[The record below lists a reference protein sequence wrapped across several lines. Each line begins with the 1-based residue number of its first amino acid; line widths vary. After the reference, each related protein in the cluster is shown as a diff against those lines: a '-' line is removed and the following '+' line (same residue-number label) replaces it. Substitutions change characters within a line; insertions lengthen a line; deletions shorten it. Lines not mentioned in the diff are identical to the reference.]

1 MTMKKLDLKK
11 SVAELVREYPEL
23 KEILAELG
31 FKDIMKPAAL
41 QLMGRIMTLPRGA
54 VVKGIPM
61 EKIRATLEAKGF
73 TLTGAEQQ
81 ARQAMLR
88 EYIARLNGGEPLETV
103 RADFVRH
110 FEDVK
115 AEEIAEAEQDLIKGG
130 VPLKDVQR
138 LCDVHSALFHDCS
151 ESESKEQEAL
161 RKTAEKTHAAAA
173 AAALLTT
180 DDLPEGHPLSLLR
193 LENDALVRH
202 LDAIHHEMVGA
213 GDVAKLTGLIAGLN
227 AVRSHYAKKEELLMP
242 MLYDYGVTGP
252 SQVMW
257 GVDDEIKRELG
268 VITKALKEDSESYP
282 LYKGRIEPLCA
293 RIREMVFK
301 EDRIL
306 FPLSLRYLTQEQWF
320 MVYRDLFEMGMA
332 FVDAATMPRWPEGEA
347 WMKEQSAEELK
358 PELLEGKIKLPT
370 GELTLKELQGILKLL
385 DVDITF
391 IDKDDILRYFL
402 NEGKIFSRP
411 LSALGREVYNCHPPE
426 IIPVVRQLLL
436 DFKAK
441 KRTHM
446 EIYRRIMGRPVGVR
460 YAAVYD
466 ADGEYMGA
474 VEFVQDYQK
483 ALDKFQK

>member
-1 MTMKKLDLKK
+1 MKELNLKK

-23 KEILAELG
+23 KEILAGLG
-31 FKDIMKPAAL
+31 FEDIMKPAAL

-61 EKIRATLEAKGF
+61 EKIRAELEEKGF
-73 TLTGAEQQ
+73 VLTGAEQQ
-81 ARQAMLR
+81 ERQAMLR
-88 EYIARLNGGEPLETV
+88 EYIARLNGGESLETV
-103 RADFVRH
+103 RADFVRY
-110 FEDVK
+110 FEHVRP
-115 AEEIAEAEQDLIKGG
+115 EEIAEAEQDLIKGG

-138 LCDVHSALFHDCS
+138 LCDVHSALFHDCA
-151 ESESKEQEAL
+151 ESGREQAAL
-161 RKTAEKTHAAAA
+161 RKTAEKTHVAAAF
-173 AAALLTT
+173 LTVE
-180 DDLPEGHPLSLLR
+180 DLPEGHPLSLLR
-193 LENDALVRH
+193 LENDGLIRH
-202 LDAIHHEMVGA
+202 LDAIHHEMVDGEDA
-213 GDVAKLTGLIAGLN
+213 AKITGLIAALN

-242 MLYDYGVTGP
+242 LLYDYGVTGP

-268 VITKALKEDSESYP
+268 VITKALKKDSGNYP
-282 LYKGRIEPLCA
+282 LYKGRIAPLCA

-306 FPLSLRYLTQEQWF
+306 FPLSLRYLTEEQWL

-332 FVDAATMPRWPEGEA
+332 FVDVDSMPRWPEGEA
-347 WMKEQSAEELK
+347 WMKQQSSSSMK
-358 PELLEGKIKLPT
+358 PEILEGKVKLPT
-370 GELTLKELQGILKLL
+370 GELTLRQLQGILKLL

-391 IDKDDILRYFL
+391 IDKDDILRYFI

-411 LSALGREVYNCHPPE
+411 LSALGREVYSCHPPE
-426 IIPVVRQLLL
+426 IIPVVRQMIL

-441 KRTHM
+441 KRTQM

-460 YAAVYD
+460 YMAVYD
-466 ADGEYMGA
+466 ESGEYMGT

>member
-1 MTMKKLDLKK
+1 MKELDLKK

-23 KEILAELG
+23 KEILAEIG
-31 FKDIMKPAAL
+31 FQDIMKPAAL
-41 QLMGRIMTLPRGA
+41 KLMGSIMTLPRGA

-61 EKIRATLEAKGF
+61 EKIRAALEAKGF
-73 TLTGAEQQ
+73 VLKGAEQQ

-88 EYIARLNGGEPLETV
+88 EYIARLNGGESLESV

-138 LCDVHSALFHDCS
+138 LCDVHSALFHDCA
-151 ESESKEQEAL
+151 ESGKDEEQAAL

-173 AAALLTT
+173 FLTA

-193 LENDALVRH
+193 LENDALARH
-202 LDAIHHEMVGA
+202 LDAIHHEMVGGEDA
-213 GDVAKLTGLIAGLN
+213 AKLTGLIAALN

-242 MLYDYGVTGP
+242 LLYDYGVTGP

-268 VITKALKEDSESYP
+268 VITKALKEDSGNYP
-282 LYKGRIEPLCA
+282 LYKGRIAPLCA

-332 FVDAATMPRWPEGEA
+332 FVDVETMPHWPEGDA
-347 WMKEQSAEELK
+347 WMEKQSAADRQ
-358 PELLEGKIKLPT
+358 PEILEGKVKLPT
-370 GELTLKELQGILKLL
+370 GELTLRQLQGILKLL

-402 NEGKIFSRP
+402 NEGKVFSRP
-411 LSALGREVYNCHPPE
+411 LSALGREVYSCHPPE
-426 IIPVVRQLLL
+426 IIPVVRQMIL

-441 KRTHM
+441 KRTQM

-460 YAAVYD
+460 YMAVYD
-466 ADGEYMGA
+466 DDGEYMGT
-474 VEFVQDYQK
+474 VEFVQDFQK